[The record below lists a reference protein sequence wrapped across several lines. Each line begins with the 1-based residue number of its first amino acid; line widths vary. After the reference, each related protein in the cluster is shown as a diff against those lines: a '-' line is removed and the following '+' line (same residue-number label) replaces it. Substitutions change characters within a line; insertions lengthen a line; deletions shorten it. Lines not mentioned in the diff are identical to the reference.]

1 MNGEAAKM
9 IDKAGRALSAAQILL
24 DGGSPDFSA
33 GRAYYAMLYSAQAL
47 LTERGLHFRKHGGV
61 HAAFGEH
68 FVKTG
73 ILEQKC
79 HRWLL
84 DAYDKRLDGDYGI
97 ETGILPDDARI
108 LIDQATDFIKAI
120 RNALET

>member
-1 MNGEAAKM
+1 
-9 IDKAGRALSAAQILL
+9 
-24 DGGSPDFSA
+24 
-33 GRAYYAMLYSAQAL
+33 MLYSAQAL

-73 ILEQKC
+73 ILEQKY

-108 LIDQATDFIKAI
+108 LIVQSTDSFKANTHA
-120 RNALET
+120 RET

>member
-73 ILEQKC
+73 ILEQKY